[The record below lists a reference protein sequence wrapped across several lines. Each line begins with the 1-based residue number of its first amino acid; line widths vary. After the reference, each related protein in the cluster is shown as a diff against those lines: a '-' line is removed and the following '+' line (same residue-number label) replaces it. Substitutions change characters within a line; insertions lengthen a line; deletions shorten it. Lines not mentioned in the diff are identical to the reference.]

1 MAKKG
6 GSDRQ
11 ARARANYEALKAAGF
26 SAKEAARFRYS
37 SPEKIAKAIREKA
50 LPAIDVTKQG
60 AAKDKAAAAD
70 RAAKS
75 AKAVAD
81 RAAAAAKQA
90 AATAKK
96 IVTPAA
102 KAAAKAAKE
111 AARQEKARANYKA
124 LKAAGFSSKE
134 AARFRYASLEKIAKA
149 IREKTLPEVRT
160 KKQARTKVDVVDVE
174 VKKYKSSQLKQI
186 KFETS
191 DSDPHQKRI
200 WDEIRKAKQGHYKY
214 FSVTVTLQMPD
225 GKKHSFST
233 QMESLKDYRNMDD
246 VMDLIDAAI
255 DYFGTK
261 YAGVDVASM
270 GVDISLNCWK
280 ATAA

>member
-11 ARARANYEALKAAGF
+11 ERARANYEALKAAGF
-26 SAKEAARFRYS
+26 SPKEAARYRYS

-50 LPAIDVTKQG
+50 LPAIDVSKQG
-60 AAKDKAAAAD
+60 RAKDKAAAAE

-75 AKAVAD
+75 AKAAAD

-90 AATAKK
+90 AAAAKK

-111 AARQEKARANYKA
+111 AVRQERARANYKA
-124 LKAAGFSSKE
+124 LKDAGFSAKE
-134 AARFRYASLEKIAKA
+134 AARFRYAAPEKIVKA
-149 IREKTLPEVRT
+149 IREKTIPEART
-160 KKQARTKVDVVDVE
+160 KKQARKKVDVE
-174 VKKYKSSQLKQI
+174 VKKYQSSQLKQI

-191 DSDPHQKRI
+191 DSDPHQKKI
-200 WDEIRKAKQGHYKY
+200 WEEIRKAKQGHYKY

-233 QMESLKDYRNMDD
+233 QMESLKDYRNMED